1 MKFTQKKFRLKG
13 TDSLLGSSPSSKE
26 IFSTFLVDK
35 TKTPAERNAAR
46 EDVENI
52 IENDEKGTTI
62 FYRDKNG
69 GLILKGYHI
78 KGFLKEAAKALKD
91 QVNLK
96 SYLSKVDTYVF
107 VIEKNIPIMRDGQQI
122 MEPDGYLERPL
133 RCETAQGPRVA
144 LSKSE
149 EILDP
154 WYVDVTIRVV
164 ENAGT
169 IKSSRIDMEMI
180 EGFLDYGAMKGL
192 LQWRNAGHGSFE
204 WEELKD

>member
-1 MKFTQKKFRLKG
+1 MKYVEKKFRLTG

-35 TKTPAERNAAR
+35 TKTTAERNAAR
-46 EDVENI
+46 EDVDNI

-107 VIEKNIPIMRDGQQI
+107 VMEKNIPIMRDGEQI
-122 MEPDGYLERPL
+122 MKPDGYLERPL

-164 ENAGT
+164 ENTGT
-169 IKSSRIDMEMI
+169 AKSAPIDMDMI

-204 WEELKD
+204 WEELK

>member
-1 MKFTQKKFRLKG
+1 MKYVEKKFRLTG

-35 TKTPAERNAAR
+35 TKTTAERNAAR
-46 EDVENI
+46 EDVDNI
-52 IENDEKGTTI
+52 IENDEKSTTI

-107 VIEKNIPIMRDGQQI
+107 VMEKNIPIMRDGEQI
-122 MEPDGYLERPL
+122 MKPDGYLERPL

-169 IKSSRIDMEMI
+169 AKSAPIDMDMI

-204 WEELKD
+204 WKELK

>member
-1 MKFTQKKFRLKG
+1 MKYVEKKFRLTG

-35 TKTPAERNAAR
+35 TKTTAERNAAR
-46 EDVENI
+46 EDVDNI

-107 VIEKNIPIMRDGQQI
+107 VMEKNIPIMRDGEQI
-122 MEPDGYLERPL
+122 MKPDGYLERPL

-169 IKSSRIDMEMI
+169 AKSAPIDMDMI
-180 EGFLDYGAMKGL
+180 EGFLDYGVMKGL

-204 WEELKD
+204 WEELK

>member
-1 MKFTQKKFRLKG
+1 MKYVEKKFRLTG

-35 TKTPAERNAAR
+35 TKTTAERNAAR
-46 EDVENI
+46 EDVDNI

-107 VIEKNIPIMRDGQQI
+107 VMEKNIPIMRDGEQI
-122 MEPDGYLERPL
+122 MKPDGYLERPL

-169 IKSSRIDMEMI
+169 AKSAPIDMDMI

-192 LQWRNAGHGSFE
+192 LRWRNAGHGSFE
-204 WEELKD
+204 WEELK

>member
-1 MKFTQKKFRLKG
+1 MKYVEKKFRLTG

-35 TKTPAERNAAR
+35 TKTTAERNAAR
-46 EDVENI
+46 EDVDNI

-107 VIEKNIPIMRDGQQI
+107 VMEKNLPIMRDGKQI

-169 IKSSRIDMEMI
+169 AKSAPIDMDMV

-204 WEELKD
+204 WEELK

>member
-1 MKFTQKKFRLKG
+1 MKYVEKRFRLTG

-35 TKTPAERNAAR
+35 TKTTAERNAAR
-46 EDVENI
+46 EDVDNI

-107 VIEKNIPIMRDGQQI
+107 VMEKNIPIMRDGKQI

-149 EILDP
+149 EVLDP

-169 IKSSRIDMEMI
+169 AKSAPIDMDMI

-204 WEELKD
+204 WEELK

>member
-1 MKFTQKKFRLKG
+1 MKYVEKRFRLTG

-35 TKTPAERNAAR
+35 TKTTAERNAAR
-46 EDVENI
+46 EDVDNI

-107 VIEKNIPIMRDGQQI
+107 VMEKNIPIMRDGEQI
-122 MEPDGYLERPL
+122 MKPDGYLERPL

-169 IKSSRIDMEMI
+169 AKSAPIDMDMI

-204 WEELKD
+204 WEELK

>member
-1 MKFTQKKFRLKG
+1 MKYVEKKFRLKG

-35 TKTPAERNAAR
+35 TKTTAERNAAR
-46 EDVENI
+46 EDVDNI

-107 VIEKNIPIMRDGQQI
+107 VMEKNIPIMRDGEQI
-122 MEPDGYLERPL
+122 MKPDGYLERPL

-169 IKSSRIDMEMI
+169 AKSAPIDMDMI

-204 WEELKD
+204 WEELK

>member
-1 MKFTQKKFRLKG
+1 MKYVEKRFRLTG

-35 TKTPAERNAAR
+35 TKTTAERNAAR
-46 EDVENI
+46 EDVDNI

-107 VIEKNIPIMRDGQQI
+107 VKEKNIPIMRDGKQI

-169 IKSSRIDMEMI
+169 AKSAPIDMDMI

-204 WEELKD
+204 WEELK

>member
-1 MKFTQKKFRLKG
+1 MKYVEKKFRLTG

-35 TKTPAERNAAR
+35 TKTTAERNAAR
-46 EDVENI
+46 EDVDNI

-107 VIEKNIPIMRDGQQI
+107 VMEKNIPIMRDGEQI
-122 MEPDGYLERPL
+122 MKPDGYLERPL

-169 IKSSRIDMEMI
+169 AKSAPIDMDMI

-204 WEELKD
+204 WEELK

>member
-1 MKFTQKKFRLKG
+1 MKYVEKKFRLTG

-35 TKTPAERNAAR
+35 TKTTAERNAAR
-46 EDVENI
+46 EDVDNI

-107 VIEKNIPIMRDGQQI
+107 VMEKNIPIMRDGKQI

-169 IKSSRIDMEMI
+169 AKSAPIDMDMI

-204 WEELKD
+204 WEELK

>member
-1 MKFTQKKFRLKG
+1 MKYVEKKFRLTG

-35 TKTPAERNAAR
+35 TKTTAESNAAR
-46 EDVENI
+46 EDVDNI

-107 VIEKNIPIMRDGQQI
+107 VMEKNIPIMRDGKQI

-169 IKSSRIDMEMI
+169 AKSAPIDMDMI

-204 WEELKD
+204 WEELK

>member
-1 MKFTQKKFRLKG
+1 MKYVEKKFRLTG

-26 IFSTFLVDK
+26 IFSTFLVDR
-35 TKTPAERNAAR
+35 TKTTAERNAAR
-46 EDVENI
+46 EDVDNI

-69 GLILKGYHI
+69 CLILNGYHI
-78 KGFLKEAAKALKD
+78 KGFLKEAAKALKH

-107 VIEKNIPIMRDGQQI
+107 VMEKNIPIMRDGKQI

-169 IKSSRIDMEMI
+169 AKSAPIDMDMI

-204 WEELKD
+204 WEELK

>member
-1 MKFTQKKFRLKG
+1 MKYVEKRFRLTG

-35 TKTPAERNAAR
+35 TKTTAERNAAR
-46 EDVENI
+46 EDVDNI

-107 VIEKNIPIMRDGQQI
+107 VMEKNIPIMRDGKQI

-169 IKSSRIDMEMI
+169 AKSAPIDMDMI

-204 WEELKD
+204 WEELK